1 MKPSIAIVLP
11 CYNEEQI
18 ILDFLHKLEK
28 QLGALPYPFHIV
40 AVNDSSTDQ
49 TLSLLVKFTPSHPN
63 IRISVLDLA
72 FNQGHQGAIYQ
83 GMIYT
88 EMLDITHCIV
98 MDSDGEDD
106 PKAIKKLI
114 DYLDYDIV
122 KVYRGKRNE
131 KLRFKI
137 GYILYR
143 LTFRLITGKYMNYGN
158 FVLINRQILSGA
170 VHNSFIHLAAYLVK
184 QKGRQTGFR
193 WDRNKRLGG
202 TSKMNLAA
210 LIEHGI
216 KSMIELSKEFLFS
229 ILKLF
234 ILFISF
240 FVIGIAIV
248 LYKKMIGDAIL
259 GWSSTLIM
267 IMFLAGLICLGIFI
281 TGTLLVNILDKNKNS
296 NKVILYKLVSEKPVN
311 ETSPE
316 Q

>member
-18 ILDFLHKLEK
+18 ISDFLRKLEK
-28 QLGALPYPFHIV
+28 QLSSIEYSFHII
-40 AVNDSSTDQ
+40 AVNDSSTDS
-49 TLSLLVKFTPSHPN
+49 TLKLLADYSPSYKN
-63 IRISVLDLA
+63 ISISVLDLK

-83 GMIYT
+83 GMVYADNL
-88 EMLDITHCIV
+88 ENITHCIV

-114 DYLDYDIV
+114 SYLDYDIV

-131 KLRFKI
+131 DLRFKI
-137 GYILYR
+137 GYAIYR
-143 LTFRLITGKYMNYGN
+143 IIFRLITGKYMNYGN
-158 FVLINRQILSGA
+158 FVLINKKVLSSA
-170 VHNSFIHLAAYLVK
+170 VHNSFIHLAAFLVK
-184 QKGRQTGFR
+184 QKGLQTGFR

-202 TSKMNLAA
+202 KSKMNLAA

-216 KSMIELSKEFLFS
+216 RSMIELSKEMLFS

-234 ILFISF
+234 IFFISF
-240 FVIGIAIV
+240 FVIGIGIV
-248 LYKKMIGDAIL
+248 LYKKIIGDAII

-267 IMFLAGLICLGIFI
+267 ILFLAGLICLGIFI

-296 NKVILYKLVSEKPVN
+296 NKVILYKLYSEKIYR
-311 ETSPE
+311 E
-316 Q
+316 